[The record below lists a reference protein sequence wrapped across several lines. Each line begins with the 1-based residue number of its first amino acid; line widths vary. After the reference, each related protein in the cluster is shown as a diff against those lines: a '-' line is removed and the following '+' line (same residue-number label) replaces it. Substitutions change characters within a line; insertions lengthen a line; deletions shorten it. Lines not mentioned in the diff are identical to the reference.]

1 MKLGARLPRAL
12 AVAAVAAVTV
22 VPLAASAAGA
32 APVAPTAYTV
42 FGSAQPLVWGAA
54 SSLPVGD
61 LRVPF
66 VWGKTN
72 NLAVA
77 SANAALSV
85 PDGNPTTPKPM
96 SGDSISG
103 LTCTGYA
110 ENFCKDPFTPLAKVT
125 QNNGVNPGHAEQ
137 TASFGGKDGHFPGSI
152 HAVTDCPGNCGDQIV
167 HSATNALGPTGGY
180 GGYVTV
186 GSSSASHDLSMDDR
200 GRLVSTATSELDN
213 VSIGPKNEVH
223 FSKLVATAQAIGAGA
238 DNTKDG
244 RADLRIADFYILDN
258 PVELTRAGLRLANAG
273 PSEQEAYDGAKVL
286 LKKLK
291 DRGIVLDLPN
301 FDAQLTKTPDHVTVD
316 TQGLV
321 VHFEQSVGSVEAS
334 AFSYPLNLGHAT
346 AVVIALNTDGK
357 TDVTQNPN
365 GSVTVQS
372 PPPAA
377 SAPPPIQPRPTQG
390 SGPSKPGIN
399 SGGNPGKSAKPGSG
413 GPRDTVPSSPGG
425 TSSSPPPAVNSGGT
439 PTAPVAT
446 GDTPIPAG
454 SATAAPNNPND
465 VALPSV
471 GDLERNL
478 GLKGARSVSRA
489 FGAFLGLG
497 LILPLSRF
505 LIRRL
510 G

>member
-1 MKLGARLPRAL
+1 MAVDAPRRRRLRQSKQTSTRMKLGARLPRAL

-110 ENFCKDPFTPLAKVT
+110 ENFCKDPFTL
-125 QNNGVNPGHAEQ
+125 
-137 TASFGGKDGHFPGSI
+137 
-152 HAVTDCPGNCGDQIV
+152 
-167 HSATNALGPTGGY
+167 
-180 GGYVTV
+180 
-186 GSSSASHDLSMDDR
+186 
-200 GRLVSTATSELDN
+200 
-213 VSIGPKNEVH
+213 
-223 FSKLVATAQAIGAGA
+223 
-238 DNTKDG
+238 
-244 RADLRIADFYILDN
+244 LDN
-258 PVELTRAGLRLANAG
+258 PAELHRAELRLANAG

-291 DRGIVLDLPN
+291 DRGIVLDHPN
-301 FDAQLTKTPDHVTVD
+301 FDAQLTKTPAHVTDD

-321 VHFEQSVGSVEAS
+321 VHFEQAVGSVEAS

-377 SAPPPIQPRPTQG
+377 SAPPPIPPRPTQG

-413 GPRDTVPSSPGG
+413 GPRDTVPSS
-425 TSSSPPPAVNSGGT
+425 
-439 PTAPVAT
+439 
-446 GDTPIPAG
+446 
-454 SATAAPNNPND
+454 
-465 VALPSV
+465 
-471 GDLERNL
+471 
-478 GLKGARSVSRA
+478 
-489 FGAFLGLG
+489 
-497 LILPLSRF
+497 
-505 LIRRL
+505 
-510 G
+510 